1 MPLPLLGYV
10 VETCPLR
17 QVSDL
22 LLQLGLGVLPPAF
35 QPQSLKCVSSQG
47 FGGDGKDQMKEKP
60 R

>member
-1 MPLPLLGYV
+1 MPLHPLSYV
-10 VETCPLR
+10 VETCQIC

-35 QPQSLKCVSSQG
+35 QTQNLKCVSSQG
-47 FGGDGKDQMKEKP
+47 FGEEEKDQMKEKP